1 MLPYSSIPTSSTATS
16 NPSTAYHGSSN
27 TPYPLYNNQFPT
39 PSPYPTGSANTS
51 NFPPY
56 TPPYTTQNSSQ
67 NCPYPQQP
75 APIRP
80 EYPPYPST
88 TSNLPNPSTGVR
100 LFLFFLN
107 FKLTHLLVI
116 TMYTFK
122 KKTYLKIILISI
134 VLFYTK

>member
-16 NPSTAYHGSSN
+16 NPSTTYHGNSN

-51 NFPPY
+51 NFLSY

-75 APIRP
+75 AQTRP
-80 EYPPYPST
+80 EYPPYPPTSSNMPNTST
-88 TSNLPNPSTGVR
+88 TGVS
-100 LFLFFLN
+100 LFFFHLN
-107 FKLTHLLVI
+107 
-116 TMYTFK
+116 
-122 KKTYLKIILISI
+122 
-134 VLFYTK
+134 